1 VAVARQ
7 WRDGVGDRWS
17 LIRDVSKNGSGIA
30 GALLEPRLGT
40 RRGAPPLALVC
51 DRAGF

>member
-7 WRDGVGDRWS
+7 WRDGVGDRRS

-30 GALLEPRLGT
+30 GAFLEPRAQYLQ
-40 RRGAPPLALVC
+40 RCPSASISL
-51 DRAGF
+51 